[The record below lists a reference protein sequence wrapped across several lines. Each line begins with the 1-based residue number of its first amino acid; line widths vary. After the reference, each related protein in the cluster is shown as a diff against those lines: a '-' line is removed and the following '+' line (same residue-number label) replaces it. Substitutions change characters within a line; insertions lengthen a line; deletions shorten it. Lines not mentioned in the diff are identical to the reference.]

1 MTTLQ
6 NLIDAVEAELGDSGN
21 STWATADIE
30 QWCRDA
36 IADYSEYFPRVL
48 TDSISTTADVRAYD
62 LASDFIEPVSVE
74 YPGGAGVGVGA
85 YLKRRPYTQPDF
97 WVEDGYYDIVPRE
110 DDTDVNE
117 LYISTKP
124 GASET
129 ILVLY
134 QAAHDQTIATSGTLT
149 VPAKH
154 HHLLRAYGRWK
165 ATEQRAAA
173 EEADPTSSSSLLMSQ
188 LQTNARRW
196 KSEYLNGL
204 AKAIQAGL
212 GRSQVVR
219 WAGTAEESKRIY

>member
-21 STWATADIE
+21 ATWAAADIE

-36 IADYSEYFPRVL
+36 IADYSAYFPRVV
-48 TDSISTTADVRAYD
+48 TDSISTTADVRVYD
-62 LASDFIEPVSVE
+62 LAGDFVEPVSVE
-74 YPGGAGVGVGA
+74 YPGGDGV
-85 YLKRRPYTQPDF
+85 YLKRRPYIDPDF
-97 WVEDGYYDIVPRE
+97 WSLDGYYDVVSRE

-124 GASET
+124 GTSET
-129 ILVLY
+129 IVVLY
-134 QAAHDQTIATSGTLT
+134 QAAHDQSIATSGTLT
-149 VPAKH
+149 VPGKH
-154 HHLLRAYGRWK
+154 HYLLRAYVRWK

-196 KSEYLNGL
+196 KGAYLNGL
-204 AKAIQAGL
+204 AKAIQAGQ
-212 GRSQVVR
+212 GRSQVIR
-219 WAGTAEESKRIY
+219 WGGQGEVLDQIY